1 MATPEKDPANCADAV
16 LHQPNPVAR
25 ECPVLLG
32 FSPSLNDWRAMLD
45 EDGHYVYA
53 VAL

>member
-1 MATPEKDPANCADAV
+1 MGSKSRLLQTLAANGGANAV
-16 LHQPNPVAR
+16 PTQGLK
-25 ECPVLLG
+25 
-32 FSPSLNDWRAMLD
+32 WRAMLD